1 MEADDEGDGEPNE
14 DETTWREFVLV
25 LLTLLLDMESSLAG
39 LSSYREDNRQMSQS
53 ILQFFFS
60 NSIK

>member
-14 DETTWREFVLV
+14 DRTTWREFVFV

-39 LSSYREDNRQMSQS
+39 LSSYRGDNRQMSQS

>member
-14 DETTWREFVLV
+14 DRTTWREFVFV

-39 LSSYREDNRQMSQS
+39 LSSYRGDNRQ
-53 ILQFFFS
+53 ITKYFTVFLLQFD
-60 NSIK
+60 